1 MLMRPRINL
10 HPSLL
15 LFVAL
20 LAALL
25 LVACGGGTP
34 PAAPTLESAP
44 IDAATGPTAPP
55 ADASGQGYPAPTA
68 PASSDEPYPAV
79 VIPTAAPTLTPSSYP
94 AVEEVFQE
102 PRFRIDQPVSAGATE
117 ITGQAP
123 PNTPLAVLDIT
134 YNGGVLGLGRSDDNG
149 RFSVPVA
156 GLIEGNRIGL
166 GIGELAAGQTIE
178 QMAEFYFPYR
188 GEGFMNI
195 PNLGIYFDT
204 ALVAP

>member
-1 MLMRPRINL
+1 MLMRPRNSL
-10 HPSLL
+10 HSWLS

-25 LVACGGGTP
+25 LVACGGTTP
-34 PAAPTLESAP
+34 QVVPTLESAP
-44 IDAATGPTAPP
+44 ADAGALPTVPP
-55 ADASGQGYPAPTA
+55 ADAGGQGYPAPTS
-68 PASSDEPYPAV
+68 ASSDEPYPAV
-79 VIPTAAPTLTPSSYP
+79 VIPTVPSTLTPSSYP

-102 PRFRIDQPVSAGATE
+102 PRFRIDQPVSVSTTE

-123 PNTPLAVLDIT
+123 PNTSLAVLDIS
-134 YNGGVLGLGRSDDNG
+134 YNGAVLGLGRSDDSG
-149 RFSVPVA
+149 RFSVPVT

-166 GIGELAAGQTIE
+166 GIGELAPGQSIE
-178 QMAEFYFPYR
+178 EMAEFYFPYR

>member
-1 MLMRPRINL
+1 MRPRIHL
-10 HPSLL
+10 HPSLS

-20 LAALL
+20 LATLL
-25 LVACGGGTP
+25 LAACGGGAP
-34 PAAPTLESAP
+34 QVVPTLESAP
-44 IDAATGPTAPP
+44 ADAGTAPTVAP
-55 ADASGQGYPAPTA
+55 ADAGGQGYPAPTS
-68 PASSDEPYPAV
+68 ASADEPYPAV
-79 VIPTAAPTLTPSSYP
+79 VIPTAAPTLTPLSYP

-123 PNTPLAVLDIT
+123 PNTPLAVLDIS
-134 YNGGVLGLGRSDDNG
+134 YNGAVLGVGRSDDNG
-149 RFSVPVA
+149 RFSVPVT

-166 GIGELAAGQTIE
+166 GIGELAPGQTIE